1 MGDTIAQY
9 RAAIGNF
16 YISCS
21 VILKRATFVIF
32 YMSKLIHYLCKCSRS
47 IKGYVM
53 SLSSV
58 SLELGFL
65 FQFLFFILLLS
76 GDIELNPGPMY
87 DRVIDIFH
95 LNVRSI
101 RNKID
106 DLYAIVHEFDIVCFT
121 ETHLDKN
128 VTDDQIKIDGFNCIF
143 RKDRNCYGG
152 GVLIYLSSPI
162 QAIRRSD
169 LEPANVEC
177 IWVEIENS
185 TSNFFSMLCIPSSTR
200 RYDFLDKPF
209 LVRRKSRRIFG

>member
-1 MGDTIAQY
+1 MT
-9 RAAIGNF
+9 
-16 YISCS
+16 
-21 VILKRATFVIF
+21 
-32 YMSKLIHYLCKCSRS
+32 
-47 IKGYVM
+47 
-53 SLSSV
+53 LSSV
-58 SLELGFL
+58 SLELEFL
-65 FQFLFFILLLS
+65 FQSLFFILLLS

-152 GVLIYLSSPI
+152 GVLIYLSNPI

-177 IWVEIENS
+177 IWIEIENS
-185 TSNFFSMLCIPSSTR
+185 TSNFLVYCVYRPPHADTTFWTNFSWSVEKAGECSDKIIILGDLNV
-200 RYDFLDKPF
+200 DFLNIPLSF
-209 LVRRKSRRIFG
+209 IT